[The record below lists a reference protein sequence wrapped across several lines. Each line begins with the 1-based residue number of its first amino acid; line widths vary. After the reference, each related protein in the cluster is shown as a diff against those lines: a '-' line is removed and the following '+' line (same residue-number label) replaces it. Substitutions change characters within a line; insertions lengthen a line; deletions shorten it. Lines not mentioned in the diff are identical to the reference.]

1 MYLYLGR
8 IIGFEISGESDK
20 SNMQGEIAASSEKIG
35 TLTFIKENTNQFAAL
50 GHSTIQDNK
59 TSVLKGLCYDI
70 NFDSI
75 DKGTKDNVGK
85 IVAGL
90 NKTSQIGY
98 IYYNSSYGIL
108 GEMKE
113 LEEKCPKVKT
123 KPWYEVSTGKASII
137 TALDEKEVT
146 NYEVEITDIHYLN
159 NNKNI
164 KIKVKDE
171 ALIKKTGGIVQG
183 MSGTPLMQDR

>member
-1 MYLYLGR
+1 MYLGK
-8 IIGFEISGESDK
+8 IIGFEISGESEKDK
-20 SNMQGEIAASSEKIG
+20 SQGEIAAASEKIG

-50 GHSTIQDNK
+50 GHSTIQDSR

-85 IVAGL
+85 IIAGL
-90 NKTSQIGY
+90 NKKSPIGY
-98 IYYNSSYGIL
+98 IYYNSNYGIL
-108 GEMKE
+108 GEMQE
-113 LEEKCPKVKT
+113 LEEKYQKVKT
-123 KPWYEVSTGKASII
+123 RSWYDVKIGKANI
-137 TALDEKEVT
+137 VT
-146 NYEVEITDIHYLN
+146 SLGEIEAKSYEVEITDIHYLD

-171 ALIKKTGGIVQG
+171 TLIKKTGGIVQG
-183 MSGTPLMQDR
+183 MSGTPLMQER